1 MIIRK
6 FLKSE
11 GEFPQGIQE
20 LVVEL
25 ISKEDF
31 PQFLEKVSNYDK
43 NTPEF
48 KKFNAFLIQLKGE
61 GAKKKRFDKLVNRYS
76 KMSDYSVSEVEENL
90 KKLMKNRIKTAKD
103 DYKEEITELF
113 LLITDDGEK
122 SAALLRRLHNMFLEL
137 GKKLKKAGYPLEAVS
152 YTHLTLPTKA

>member
-48 KKFNAFLIQLKGE
+48 KKFNAFLIQLKGG
-61 GAKKKRFDKLVNRYS
+61 GAKKRRFDKLVNRYS

-90 KKLMKNRIKTAKD
+90 KKLM
-103 DYKEEITELF
+103 
-113 LLITDDGEK
+113 
-122 SAALLRRLHNMFLEL
+122 
-137 GKKLKKAGYPLEAVS
+137 
-152 YTHLTLPTKA
+152 